1 MTADVRR
8 RSFFLTQ
15 KWDMDFVTLGGDT
28 NKTLLYTM
36 GLSETDD
43 CAMRL
48 SSVTLSGEN
57 MSDLELQKYFEFD
70 EADLIANRVGKLS
83 KKQQEKIEADKVS
96 FSRSTVKFSIFVVL
110 IGIAIS
116 SAIIFFGMPGEL
128 SLDGLRYRYTQN
140 ADDVLTAVFVPAIFA
155 VLFVGGAVFL
165 NTMKID
171 HSVQKAE
178 GKVKFVKVE
187 KRETDTATDGTI
199 TFRDVE
205 EYELRVGREAF
216 EDVDEEMINILEEG
230 DIYAFYYTKDAEQI
244 LSCEFISKGK

>member
-1 MTADVRR
+1 
-8 RSFFLTQ
+8 
-15 KWDMDFVTLGGDT
+15 
-28 NKTLLYTM
+28 
-36 GLSETDD
+36 
-43 CAMRL
+43 
-48 SSVTLSGEN
+48 

-96 FSRSTVKFSIFVVL
+96 FSRSIVKFSIFVVL

-155 VLFVGGAVFL
+155 VLFVGGAIFL

-171 HSVQKAE
+171 YSVQKAE

-205 EYELRVGREAF
+205 EYELRVGRKAF